1 MLTRECQN
9 NLINI
14 NFNRQ
19 AIVID
24 ILWEK
29 TEAGKNELFSN
40 LFLDV
45 AKEYIKIH
53 FTTTSM
59 EDRRTLNVIDF
70 DLEPTNE
77 LFELRKKIW
86 QKIFQFYQITI
97 LKDSALNVFNCYVN
111 SCYKVNLKEI
121 LEKDAAEIIPFIE
134 LKFDP
139 HSYRCCLVVQDY
151 LNRLEKHQVLFND
164 ELRDRFTNQVY
175 TLSKVLLF
183 SRAEGKDSHL
193 SYDEYEQLKNQQI
206 KKYFAN
212 YDFSDYKEFFNHCF
226 EIHQEVSLRNDNFFN
241 WQSRVIE
248 VLTFLAD
255 SNPDLYIEVI
265 KHYLSLD
272 IQFQMNGRLL
282 VNKLINIYGVKETY
296 ELPQTNYFFVKT

>member
-59 EDRRTLNVIDF
+59 EDRGTLNVIDF
-70 DLEPTNE
+70 ELEPTNK

-86 QKIFQFYQITI
+86 QKIFQYNQITI
-97 LKDSALNVFNCYVN
+97 IKYSALNVFN
-111 SCYKVNLKEI
+111 
-121 LEKDAAEIIPFIE
+121 
-134 LKFDP
+134 
-139 HSYRCCLVVQDY
+139 
-151 LNRLEKHQVLFND
+151 
-164 ELRDRFTNQVY
+164 
-175 TLSKVLLF
+175 
-183 SRAEGKDSHL
+183 
-193 SYDEYEQLKNQQI
+193 
-206 KKYFAN
+206 
-212 YDFSDYKEFFNHCF
+212 
-226 EIHQEVSLRNDNFFN
+226 
-241 WQSRVIE
+241 
-248 VLTFLAD
+248 
-255 SNPDLYIEVI
+255 
-265 KHYLSLD
+265 
-272 IQFQMNGRLL
+272 
-282 VNKLINIYGVKETY
+282 
-296 ELPQTNYFFVKT
+296 